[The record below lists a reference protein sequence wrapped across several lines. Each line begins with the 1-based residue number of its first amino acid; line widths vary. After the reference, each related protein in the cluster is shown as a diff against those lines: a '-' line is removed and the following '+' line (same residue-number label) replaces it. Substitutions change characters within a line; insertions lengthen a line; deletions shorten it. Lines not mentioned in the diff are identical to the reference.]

1 MTGTI
6 FRKIVE
12 SYFSITVKLSK
23 QMVLLAGCETV
34 KSAKKTTRRRKV
46 LQPKR
51 NLHPAETNTTAR
63 PTDFKGPPAFKVFIA
78 QSKAPNNF

>member
-1 MTGTI
+1 
-6 FRKIVE
+6 
-12 SYFSITVKLSK
+12 
-23 QMVLLAGCETV
+23 MVLLAGCETV

-78 QSKAPNNF
+78 QSKENQCKEASPQHQVASSESGF